1 MPFQRQDGSFD
12 VEGRTTAIAWWNADK
27 QDWPYLSSFSSSSPS
42 PVSSGPIVRLG
53 EGGEGQC
60 SFSIT
65 FTVPDVPPGDYPIV
79 VIHEYPLPS
88 PDGSALLTSLSV
100 RVR

>member
-1 MPFQRQDGSFD
+1 MPFQRHDGSFD
-12 VEGRTTAIAWWNADK
+12 VEGRTIAIAWWNANK
-27 QDWPYLSSFSSSSPS
+27 QDWPYLSSFSTRSPS